1 MFDKLNAMKQQ
12 MEDLKA
18 QMDNLSITESVQNGD
33 VKVSANGN
41 GRITGISLNPEWLKS
56 CEAEEAEEIILLA
69 VNRAVEK
76 ASAAH
81 AAEMQKMAGG
91 LLPGMF

>member
-12 MEDLKA
+12 MEDLKT
-18 QMDNLSITESVQNGD
+18 QMDNLSVSESVQDGA
-33 VKVSANGN
+33 VVVSANGN
-41 GRITGISLNPEWLKS
+41 GRVTAIELNPQWLKS
-56 CEAEEAEEIILLA
+56 CEAEEAEELILLA

-76 ASAAH
+76 ASSAH

>member
-12 MEDLKA
+12 MEDLKS
-18 QMDNLSITESVQNGD
+18 QMDSLTVTESVQNGQ
-33 VKVSANGN
+33 VQVSANGN
-41 GRITGISLNPEWLKS
+41 GRITAISLKPDWFKS

-81 AAEMQKMAGG
+81 AVEMQKMAGG
-91 LLPGMF
+91 LLPGLF